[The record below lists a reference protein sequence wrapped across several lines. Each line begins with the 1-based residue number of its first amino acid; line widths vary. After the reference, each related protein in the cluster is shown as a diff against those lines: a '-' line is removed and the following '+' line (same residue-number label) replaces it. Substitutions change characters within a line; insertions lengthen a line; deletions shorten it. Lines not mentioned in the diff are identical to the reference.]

1 MCIGTNHFKVAL
13 ERKLRP
19 MKDYPPPITASLGFG
34 FKPKISKR
42 RKERQAPTPESGNA
56 RILIVDDD
64 PALCR
69 LLRIRLSAANYE
81 VESVNSA
88 RSAMD
93 ACARFRPHLVITDL
107 RLEHMDGLDLLREL
121 KGRWPELSVMILTA
135 HGTIPEAVQATQ
147 CGAFGFLVKPIEKS
161 ELLGQVQRA
170 IAVSNFTETNADWR
184 AHIVS
189 RSQLMEDR
197 LGQANMVARSDAPVI
212 LTGESG
218 TGKELFAR
226 AIHAASARRDKPF
239 MVVMCRNT
247 GEDTLDAELFGE
259 EPRLG
264 DPAPGKSEKR
274 EPGAFRAARGGTLL
288 LTEIGDLPFRLQIK
302 LVQALREEQRLSAT
316 QEDPAHSEV
325 RLICTTSRDLKG
337 LMMIGQFYEDLYY
350 FINVLPIEV
359 PTLGRRREDIPLLVS
374 RFLEQATE
382 DGGLAKIY
390 SPKAVHLLVTAEWP
404 GNVRQLFD
412 LVKQNVALSEGKV
425 MTAEFVQQS
434 LGSDA
439 TRLPSYDD
447 ARDEFSRDYLA
458 KSLESTSGNVTKSA
472 ILAKRNRTDFY
483 KLLSR
488 YRLEP
493 EKFKKSAFTGG
504 KKGGRQ
510 GKVGAL

>member
-1 MCIGTNHFKVAL
+1 
-13 ERKLRP
+13 
-19 MKDYPPPITASLGFG
+19 MKDYQPPITTSLGFG

-42 RKERQAPTPESGNA
+42 RKENQSPAAESGNA

-69 LLRIRLSAANYE
+69 LLRIRLTAANYE
-81 VESVNSA
+81 VESVSSA

-107 RLEHMDGLDLLREL
+107 RMEHMDGLDLLKEL

-197 LGQANMVARSDAPVI
+197 LGQANRVARSDAPVI

-226 AIHAASARRDKPF
+226 AIHAASARREQPF
-239 MVVMCRNT
+239 IVVMCRSP
-247 GEDTLDAELFGE
+247 GEDTLESELFGDE
-259 EPRLG
+259 SQRG
-264 DPAPGKSEKR
+264 A
-274 EPGAFRAARGGTLL
+274 PGAFRAARGGTLL
-288 LTEIGDLPFRLQIK
+288 LAEIGDLPFRLQIK
-302 LVQALREEQRLSAT
+302 LVQALREEQRLSANPDT
-316 QEDPAHSEV
+316 PAHSEV

-337 LMMIGQFYEDLYY
+337 LMMIGQFHEDLYY

-382 DGGLAKIY
+382 EGGLAKIY

-425 MTAEFVQQS
+425 MTEEFVQQS
-434 LGSDA
+434 LGSDSM
-439 TRLPSYDD
+439 RLPSYDD

-493 EKFKKSAFTGG
+493 EKFKKSAFPGG

>member
-1 MCIGTNHFKVAL
+1 
-13 ERKLRP
+13 
-19 MKDYPPPITASLGFG
+19 MKDYQPPITASLGFG
-34 FKPKISKR
+34 FKPKTPKR
-42 RKERQAPTPESGNA
+42 RKERAAPGAESGIA

-81 VESVNSA
+81 VESVSSA

-107 RLEHMDGLDLLREL
+107 RMEHLDGLDLLRQL

-239 MVVMCRNT
+239 IVVMCRNL
-247 GEDTLDAELFGE
+247 GEDTLDSELFGDE
-259 EPRLG
+259 
-264 DPAPGKSEKR
+264 PAPGATAAGGPTDVPVQG

-288 LTEIGDLPFRLQIK
+288 LAEIGDLPFRLQIK
-302 LVQALREEQRLSAT
+302 LVQVLRDELRLSAGH
-316 QEDPAHSEV
+316 EGHAHSDV

-337 LMMIGQFYEDLYY
+337 LMMIGQFHEDLYY

-382 DGGLAKIY
+382 EGGLAKIY

-404 GNVRQLFD
+404 GNVRQLFE
-412 LVKQNVALSEGKV
+412 LVKQNVAQSEGKI
-425 MTAEFVQQS
+425 MSEEFVQQS
-434 LGSDA
+434 LGSDS

-447 ARDEFSRDYLA
+447 ARDEFSREYLA

-493 EKFKKSAFTGG
+493 
-504 KKGGRQ
+504 
-510 GKVGAL
+510 